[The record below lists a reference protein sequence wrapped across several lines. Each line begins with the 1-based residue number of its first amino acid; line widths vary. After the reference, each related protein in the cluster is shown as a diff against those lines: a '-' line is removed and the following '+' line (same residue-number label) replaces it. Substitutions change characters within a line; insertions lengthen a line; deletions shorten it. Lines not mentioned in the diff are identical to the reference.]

1 MNLKDFFTI
10 NNFTKAYKQ
19 AAFYGFLFGIL
30 LSSITFYI
38 FTTPVTKKDICKFE
52 FQEIDS
58 LRTRLLTQ
66 DKKCSSKIDQAK
78 TLGFD
83 AGKKTCTDV
92 TLEQKCNEIFDRYL
106 EKHCRKD

>member
-1 MNLKDFFTI
+1 MSLKDFFTA
-10 NNFTKAYKQ
+10 NTFTKVYKE
-19 AAFYGFLFGIL
+19 AAFYGFLFGIFVTAVICFL
-30 LSSITFYI
+30 FKE
-38 FTTPVTKKDICKFE
+38 TPDKSVLCKFE
-52 FQEIDS
+52 LQEVAS

-66 DKKCSSKIDQAK
+66 DKNCSSKIDKAK